1 MVEISTKDMP
11 REEWLAHRKKGIGG
25 SDAAAI
31 IGLNPYASPFSL
43 WADKTG
49 RLPEQPDNEAMRQ
62 GRDFEAYVAARW
74 RETTGKKVKRDTA
87 IINNADYPHAHA
99 DIDRWIIGE
108 SAGLECKTTSVMNL
122 KKFKNGEYP
131 ESYYVQCVHYMA
143 VTGAA
148 RWYLAVLILNKG
160 FYIYEIER
168 DDGEIG
174 ALMDQERDFWSLV
187 TNDTPPAPDGSDAT
201 GEALKVVYPLDEDK
215 PEINL
220 YGNEPKLDE
229 LARLKSERKILDSR
243 ISEINN
249 NIISLMQGAPRARL
263 YGYEVTMQTINKA
276 PYTVTPKPYTQLRIK
291 EIRD

>member
-1 MVEISTKDMP
+1 V
-11 REEWLAHRKKGIGG
+11 
-25 SDAAAI
+25 
-31 IGLNPYASPFSL
+31 

-62 GRDFEAYVAARW
+62 GRDLEDYVAQRW
-74 RETTGKKVKRDTA
+74 CEATGKRVRRDNSL
-87 IINNADYPHAHA
+87 IYNNEFPFAHA

-108 SAGLECKTTSVMNL
+108 NEGLECKTTSVMNL
-122 KKFKNGEYP
+122 KKFKNGDYP

-160 FYIYEIER
+160 FNTYEIER
-168 DDGEIG
+168 DEDEI
-174 ALMDQERDFWSLV
+174 ASLMTQERDFWKLV
-187 TNDTPPAPDGSDAT
+187 TNDTPPPPDGSDAT
-201 GEALKVVYPLDEDK
+201 SDALKAVYPLDEDK
-215 PEINL
+215 PGINL

-229 LARLKSERKILDSR
+229 LARLKSERKKLDSR

-249 NIISLMQGAPRARL
+249 ELIALMQGAPRARL
-263 YGYEVTMQTINKA
+263 YGYEVTMQTISKQ